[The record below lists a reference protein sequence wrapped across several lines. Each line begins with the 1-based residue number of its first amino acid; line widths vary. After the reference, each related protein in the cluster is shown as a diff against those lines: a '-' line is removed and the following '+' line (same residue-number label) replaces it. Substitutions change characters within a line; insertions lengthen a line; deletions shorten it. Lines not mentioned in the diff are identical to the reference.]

1 MATKTL
7 KTVIQLRHDTTANWE
22 TNKNFVPMAGE
33 PCLDTDKGTIKYGDG
48 ATTYANLKEAG
59 ATAAH

>member
-48 ATTYANLKEAG
+48 VQFISMWSRKNGY
-59 ATAAH
+59 